1 MAILTVTISVKNLT
15 PEQIAAIEQ
24 DPNIKLLPEDNRIPE
39 ERAIQMFGATE
50 KAMLSARNHTQVKYL
65 SDLELAFSWLSDAQ
79 ELVELGQKELARQVI
94 NRAKYMID
102 RNQPAPE
109 ARPGTQPVEK
119 QNHLLFTDRECY
131 HLIEALR
138 VYQREVDNDEVDVD
152 EMCERINF
160 A

>member
-1 MAILTVTISVKNLT
+1 MATFTVTIEVKNLT

-24 DPNIKLLPEDNRIPE
+24 DPSIKLLPEDNLIPE

-50 KAMLSARNHTQVKYL
+50 ETMLNARKHTQVKYM
-65 SDLELAFSWLSDAQ
+65 SDLQLAFSWLSDAQ

-94 NRAKYMID
+94 NRAKYMIE

-109 ARPGTQPVEK
+109 VRPGTQPVEK
-119 QNHLLFTDRECY
+119 KNHLLFSDRECY

-138 VYQREVDNDEVDVD
+138 VYQREVNTDEVDID

-160 A
+160 S